1 MISKKHVIKLI
12 ESLTFL
18 MMFSLL
24 FFGRS
29 FSGVYF
35 FGYRLGEFM
44 VLLGLILYIV
54 FLLFFK
60 IIKNL
65 DLKNIYI
72 IHTILIFLFI
82 LSLALSKEN
91 LTNTYIFRASLFIWV
106 VSFFYFGRT
115 IETKFEN
122 NIKYIYLLNA
132 AIFLNYI
139 FTVVYF
145 PSKFVEFF
153 QNYSDKFDFNKAH
166 MTVAFYVI
174 VTFANYLFSKINFG
188 KKINNLI
195 LFSMISGLYFPIFI
209 FKSRGAFLS
218 ALIYALYYLYLV
230 KNEIFENKKIII
242 ILFILFFA
250 LFFISSYFVSD
261 SNIQEEAGI
270 TVVTEIFQNKDT
282 SATFFSLYVQDSR
295 LFSTDG
301 NINWRLQIWQD
312 VFSQAYKNN
321 WLIFG
326 FGYQD
331 IIPAMNNPDRSGYDG
346 TNENVHNFLV
356 NIFARGGLASLSL
369 YSLLI
374 YYIFKSSKSK
384 NSFILYLIPFILV
397 SLFDASMENPHF
409 PALFYFFMGYFL
421 KTINNNS
428 SKINI

>member
-35 FGYRLGEFM
+35 FGYRLGEFI

-91 LTNTYIFRASLFIWV
+91 LINTYIFRASLFIWV

-139 FTVVYF
+139 
-145 PSKFVEFF
+145 
-153 QNYSDKFDFNKAH
+153 
-166 MTVAFYVI
+166 
-174 VTFANYLFSKINFG
+174 L
-188 KKINNLI
+188 
-195 LFSMISGLYFPIFI
+195 
-209 FKSRGAFLS
+209 
-218 ALIYALYYLYLV
+218 
-230 KNEIFENKKIII
+230 
-242 ILFILFFA
+242 
-250 LFFISSYFVSD
+250 
-261 SNIQEEAGI
+261 
-270 TVVTEIFQNKDT
+270 
-282 SATFFSLYVQDSR
+282 VQD
-295 LFSTDG
+295 
-301 NINWRLQIWQD
+301 N
-312 VFSQAYKNN
+312 
-321 WLIFG
+321 
-326 FGYQD
+326 
-331 IIPAMNNPDRSGYDG
+331 
-346 TNENVHNFLV
+346 
-356 NIFARGGLASLSL
+356 
-369 YSLLI
+369 
-374 YYIFKSSKSK
+374 
-384 NSFILYLIPFILV
+384 
-397 SLFDASMENPHF
+397 
-409 PALFYFFMGYFL
+409 
-421 KTINNNS
+421 
-428 SKINI
+428 